1 MGATVDT
8 VAMIRDL
15 VPERSELV
23 ERTYRADPSFR
34 SLCND
39 YRACRDT
46 LERLSRLD
54 SPEAARR
61 QSEYAR
67 LLDELSA
74 EIRAW
79 PSDRAGQR

>member
-1 MGATVDT
+1 MSVLPVPLSPNTRMVVSVGATVDT

-23 ERTYRADPSFR
+23 ERAYRADPSFR

-61 QSEYAR
+61 TS
-67 LLDELSA
+67 
-74 EIRAW
+74 
-79 PSDRAGQR
+79 PT